1 MSGNTGNG
9 FSMKKTEKEMKKK
22 VLKKKKTNFDLI
34 YFYTWNN
41 VSKKLALFFILMIF
55 IIKMFNR
62 NDCSNFY
69 LILICILRANLKF

>member
-41 VSKKLALFFILMIF
+41 VSKSWRYFLF
-55 IIKMFNR
+55 
-62 NDCSNFY
+62 
-69 LILICILRANLKF
+69 

>member
-34 YFYTWNN
+34 YFYTLGIT
-41 VSKKLALFFILMIF
+41 LAKSWRYFLF
-55 IIKMFNR
+55 
-62 NDCSNFY
+62 
-69 LILICILRANLKF
+69 